1 MSQLARV
8 ALRRFMGGDAAG
20 RTATLVAT
28 AAIGSSF
35 ARGLMPR
42 RTIDQAIVTGVVGA
56 TQYGLVVT
64 SQSVSAGLAEALV
77 GRRPAAF
84 ARLGTQAVLSTGLI
98 GGGAALERYFPLS
111 PTEPVRRALL
121 RTGGHRA
128 TWVGAASL
136 VVGVFDAAS
145 EVAASRGRATAAA
158 RVLAFAGARL
168 VGVAI
173 ASWSIN
179 RHRTQDLGVLPPPV
193 DPLTWGPGEPAGGGA
208 LATDSLPAVAKSLA
222 LGAAV
227 GAGLE
232 GIAYAD
238 SLLARGVTAG
248 VRGGGPRCV
257 PFAGAVGHIV
267 SLGVL
272 AGGVLAA
279 IECANSRAEFGSA
292 GVEAAYSAPPDMQTV
307 SGGPASGI
315 EWSTLSREG
324 VRFVNMALT
333 LQEIA
338 ETTGVPLDQTAPPV
352 RAFAGLDSAPSV
364 DARVDLVMADL
375 ERLGAFE
382 RSVICVVSPTG
393 SGYVNYVAVETL
405 EYLTRGDCAT
415 VGLQYSLRPSF
426 LSIDRVP
433 IGREQN
439 RALLHALK
447 WRLQAIPEDQRPR
460 LVGFG
465 ESLGAQTLQDAFLF
479 EGASGFHRAGIDRA
493 LFLGTPAISKWA
505 RQWRLAPERSD
516 PGGQV
521 VEVASYDQ
529 WITADGKD
537 RARHRYFLLSHHEDP
552 ITRFEPAL
560 AVQQPSWLGPAD
572 GRPPGVPRTTHWYP
586 LTTFFLTGI
595 DMINATSVVPGTFVA
610 RGHDYRADLARM
622 VSVAFGLPV
631 DDKELLNIERAL
643 RRREAKWAE
652 RRLVAEQLQR
662 AKEAARRLACACGLG
677 GGGATD
683 RSATSMVFFDAA
695 APRPHFSGPTTAPR
709 SRARWSP
716 SAGPSG
722 QSGCR

>member
-1 MSQLARV
+1 
-8 ALRRFMGGDAAG
+8 
-20 RTATLVAT
+20 
-28 AAIGSSF
+28 
-35 ARGLMPR
+35 
-42 RTIDQAIVTGVVGA
+42 
-56 TQYGLVVT
+56 
-64 SQSVSAGLAEALV
+64 
-77 GRRPAAF
+77 
-84 ARLGTQAVLSTGLI
+84 
-98 GGGAALERYFPLS
+98 
-111 PTEPVRRALL
+111 
-121 RTGGHRA
+121 
-128 TWVGAASL
+128 
-136 VVGVFDAAS
+136 
-145 EVAASRGRATAAA
+145 
-158 RVLAFAGARL
+158 
-168 VGVAI
+168 
-173 ASWSIN
+173 
-179 RHRTQDLGVLPPPV
+179 
-193 DPLTWGPGEPAGGGA
+193 
-208 LATDSLPAVAKSLA
+208 
-222 LGAAV
+222 
-227 GAGLE
+227 
-232 GIAYAD
+232 
-238 SLLARGVTAG
+238 
-248 VRGGGPRCV
+248 V

-292 GVEAAYSAPPDMQTV
+292 GVEAAYSAPPDMQPV

-465 ESLGAQTLQDAFLF
+465 ESLGAETLQDAFLF

-537 RARHRYFLLSHHEDP
+537 RAQVRDEIAAPTTFRLFNGEWDKVHVVE
-552 ITRFEPAL
+552 TAL
-560 AVQQPSWLGPAD
+560 AQHAAMEQHSVAELAGAQGRDPLDLMLDLALAEDLQTVFTAQLLNSDDEAVGRMLNHPHSIVSLSDAGAHLTFFNDAGFGLHLLGHWARDLRAMSLADAVRRLTSQPASVFGIRDRSLIREGLAADLLLFDPATVGRGPKRRVFD
-572 GRPPGVPRTTHWYP
+572 LPGGAAR
-586 LTTFFLTGI
+586 LTTDALGVHGVWVNGQQVADSQGLLAHPPLAGSLLTEF
-595 DMINATSVVPGTFVA
+595 AS
-610 RGHDYRADLARM
+610 
-622 VSVAFGLPV
+622 
-631 DDKELLNIERAL
+631 
-643 RRREAKWAE
+643 
-652 RRLVAEQLQR
+652 
-662 AKEAARRLACACGLG
+662 
-677 GGGATD
+677 
-683 RSATSMVFFDAA
+683 
-695 APRPHFSGPTTAPR
+695 
-709 SRARWSP
+709 
-716 SAGPSG
+716 
-722 QSGCR
+722 